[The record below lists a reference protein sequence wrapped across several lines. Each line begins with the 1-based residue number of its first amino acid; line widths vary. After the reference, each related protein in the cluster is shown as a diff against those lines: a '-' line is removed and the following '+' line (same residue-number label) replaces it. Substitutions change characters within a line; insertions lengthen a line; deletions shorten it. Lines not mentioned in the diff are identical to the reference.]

1 MFFSLLFFLFI
12 FEKFSLTNQTVL
24 KEHKLFRPYLT
35 SDSVLSEY
43 LTKLCEE
50 YKVKIKNR
58 LLQYQEVLIQHTIFA
73 LKKIDKGTKK
83 SSIHLIVQ
91 LFMIIYSNNCAITQQ
106 GSCVLMFTKSLR
118 TLQLRL

>member
-1 MFFSLLFFLFI
+1 MFLSLLFFLFD
-12 FEKFSLTNQTVL
+12 FEKFILTNQTVL

-50 YKVKIKNR
+50 FKMKIKNR

-73 LKKIDKGTKK
+73 LKKIDKGKK
-83 SSIHLIVQ
+83 KTNNIV
-91 LFMIIYSNNCAITQQ
+91 LFLFIQILFQK
-106 GSCVLMFTKSLR
+106 GSCVLMFTRRLR
-118 TLQLRL
+118 TLLLRS